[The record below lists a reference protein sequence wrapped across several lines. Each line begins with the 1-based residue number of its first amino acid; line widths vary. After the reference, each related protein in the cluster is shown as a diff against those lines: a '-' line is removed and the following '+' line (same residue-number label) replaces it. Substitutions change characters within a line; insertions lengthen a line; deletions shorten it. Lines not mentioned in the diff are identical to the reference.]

1 MLKFKTVNIFTLLT
15 FLLLVGVNF
24 FFGMPWWPYF
34 LLAILWLTLTT
45 VGSFHIRWNYHL
57 KSLNSNP
64 SIQKNC
70 VSLTF
75 DDGPNPKFTPK
86 FLALLKKHNAKAT
99 FFCVGKN
106 IEENPLLFLD
116 ILAQGHTVGNHTYS
130 HSNGFG
136 FLSTEKVVGELRQ
149 TNRSAKIISGL
160 EMKMYRPAFGV
171 TNPNIARALQIT
183 KHSSIGWNIRSL
195 DTTTSTE
202 ETILKR
208 ITNTICKGD
217 IVLLHDSSDKS
228 LRVLERLLLF
238 LQANQLE
245 SVTVDQLLEIEAY
258 A

>member
-1 MLKFKTVNIFTLLT
+1 MLKFKIVNFFVLLT
-15 FLLLVGVNF
+15 FVLLVGLDLFV
-24 FFGMPWWPYF
+24 GLPWWLYF
-34 LLAILWLTLTT
+34 LLAILWLAVTT
-45 VGSFHIRWNYHL
+45 IGSFHIRWNYHL

-64 SIQKNC
+64 STQKNQ

-75 DDGPNPKFTPK
+75 DDGPNPEFTPQ
-86 FLALLKKHNAKAT
+86 FLVLLKKYNAKAT
-99 FFCVGKN
+99 FFCIGKN
-106 IEENPLLFLD
+106 IKENPLLFQD

-136 FLSTEKVVGELRQ
+136 FFPAEKVVGELRQ
-149 TNRSAKIISGL
+149 TNRLAKKISGL
-160 EMKMYRPAFGV
+160 EMKLYRPAFGV
-171 TNPNIARALQIT
+171 TNPNIAKALQVT
-183 KHSSIGWNIRSL
+183 KLHSIGWNIRTL
-195 DTTTSTE
+195 DTTKSSE

-217 IVLLHDSSDKS
+217 VVLLHDSSIKS
-228 LRVLERLLLF
+228 VRVLERLLLF

>member
-1 MLKFKTVNIFTLLT
+1 
-15 FLLLVGVNF
+15 
-24 FFGMPWWPYF
+24 
-34 LLAILWLTLTT
+34 
-45 VGSFHIRWNYHL
+45 
-57 KSLNSNP
+57 
-64 SIQKNC
+64 
-70 VSLTF
+70 
-75 DDGPNPKFTPK
+75 
-86 FLALLKKHNAKAT
+86 
-99 FFCVGKN
+99 
-106 IEENPLLFLD
+106 
-116 ILAQGHTVGNHTYS
+116 
-130 HSNGFG
+130 
-136 FLSTEKVVGELRQ
+136 
-149 TNRSAKIISGL
+149 
-160 EMKMYRPAFGV
+160 MKMYRPAFGV